1 MKRRHANLIL
11 VSLAAACGGV
21 FAYSF
26 PNDLLELGVTQAGL
40 SAIVPAFAP
49 PLGGTARALL
59 AGVSVVGAA
68 GVTALLL
75 PWKKRV
81 PPHIEEEDSE
91 VSYMF
96 SKLKSLIKRSDGP
109 FEYEARVDETG
120 DWVEPLPVLRRAD
133 SHPDAP
139 PRAPLFASRDLGH
152 DALPPVDFGD
162 EDHDGPALRVE
173 EEPRA
178 PIVTDLTGLSMPR
191 TPEPLPWDAIEQEM
205 NRLLSGVRFRSPV
218 DETVRD
224 DGTPQP
230 SLQELAE
237 RLQRGLERRRAAQ
250 KRHSPEED
258 GSGAGTMAAG
268 GSVEAGVPSSPYLDA
283 VDHGVASEDEA
294 RGLGAAMAA
303 LRGISSKAG

>member
-11 VSLAAACGGV
+11 VSLAAAGGGV

-26 PNDLLELGVTQAGL
+26 PIDLLEAGVAHTGL
-40 SAIVPAFAP
+40 SAVIPAIAP
-49 PLGGTARALL
+49 PLGGTARAAL
-59 AGVSVVGAA
+59 AGVSVLAAAAGAA
-68 GVTALLL
+68 WLL
-75 PWKKRV
+75 PRKKRT
-81 PPHIEEEDSE
+81 PSHIEEEDSE

-109 FEYEARVDETG
+109 FEYEAQVDDG
-120 DWVEPLPVLRRAD
+120 DDWVEPLPVLRRAD

-218 DETVRD
+218 DETVHVDR
-224 DGTPQP
+224 TPQP

-250 KRHSPEED
+250 AGRPLEE
-258 GSGAGTMAAG
+258 GEQGTGA
-268 GSVEAGVPSSPYLDA
+268 EVPSVSDA
-283 VDHGVASEDEA
+283 VDTAGHEA
-294 RGLGAAMAA
+294 VSGQGTNGLEATLAAFRGGSAKV
-303 LRGISSKAG
+303 G